1 MTQAIT
7 ISTAAGG
14 LFSAFSSTIAF
25 LSSESTILLALSRIG
40 IAYASSESA
49 SSLMTLASAADFST
63 ISFSALT
70 ILSFSSATNLSLF
83 TYVSVIASSS
93 FAFASLGNM
102 AVMVT
107 LRLAIEAFVF
117 FKVVR
122 PLPSLF
128 LFALISFLFLS
139 RVLR

>member
-14 LFSAFSSTIAF
+14 LLSAFSSTIAF